1 MRSVRFGLWLGII
14 GLVGCDGIQKVAQD
28 GPLSCHSDDDCA
40 ALPMQKA
47 CHAGFCA
54 DPGCPLGTAYVGA
67 GPYIR
72 GCDPIDPDCE
82 LGAQPLHTVTID
94 HGFCVSVTE
103 LQVQQYRQCVAAGA
117 CTKAPD
123 LRCTQDLATWT
134 ESPGANE
141 ALPLTCLL
149 WSEADAACRFLGG
162 RLPTEAE
169 WEKAARGRD
178 ARKYPWG
185 NVQPL
190 GCGSAVNYDGGG
202 SCPGRPWSASSAS
215 RQGAQ
220 LFSAARAVDMA
231 GNVWEWVTDYYSPLA
246 YRDCATGCIDPL
258 GPLSGTLRSRRGGG
272 FQSSQ
277 WKELTTFWRDFH
289 TPESARSDS
298 QGARCIFP
306 K

>member
-40 ALPMQKA
+40 AQPMQKA

-67 GPYIR
+67 GPYSR

-123 LRCTQDLATWT
+123 L
-134 ESPGANE
+134 
-141 ALPLTCLL
+141 
-149 WSEADAACRFLGG
+149 
-162 RLPTEAE
+162 
-169 WEKAARGRD
+169 
-178 ARKYPWG
+178 
-185 NVQPL
+185 
-190 GCGSAVNYDGGG
+190 
-202 SCPGRPWSASSAS
+202 
-215 RQGAQ
+215 
-220 LFSAARAVDMA
+220 
-231 GNVWEWVTDYYSPLA
+231 
-246 YRDCATGCIDPL
+246 
-258 GPLSGTLRSRRGGG
+258 
-272 FQSSQ
+272 
-277 WKELTTFWRDFH
+277 
-289 TPESARSDS
+289 
-298 QGARCIFP
+298 
-306 K
+306 